1 MWSDRRLLDL
11 FGIEHPIL
19 QAPMGNFT
27 RADLAAA
34 VSEAGGLG
42 GIGTAGWTLAEA
54 RIEVLKARQVT
65 NKPLNL
71 NFFTNKVQ
79 PLDPAADAA
88 WAKALAGYYREQG
101 KTWTST
107 TSRSRQPFES
117 DCCEL
122 VEELKP
128 QIVSF
133 HFGLP
138 DEAYVERIKRTGAR
152 IISSATTSE
161 EASWLEDHGA
171 DAIIAQGADAGGHRG
186 TFLAADPVAALPSQ
200 IGTMSLVPQVVDAVR
215 VPVIAAGGI
224 GDARGIAAALML
236 GASGVQMGTAFLHCP
251 EAPTSPVHRASLK
264 SSSSDATVVTNIW
277 TGRPA
282 RTVINRAIEE
292 LGAISAAAPPFPYAT
307 DGMRPL
313 RTHSERTGSADFVPL
328 FAGQAARLG
337 REIPA
342 GDLVR
347 TLAREA
353 IEKLAVAGRDR
364 RKK

>member
-1 MWSDRRLLDL
+1 MWPDRRLLDL
-11 FGIEHPIL
+11 FGIQHPIL
-19 QAPMGNFT
+19 QAPMGNYT
-27 RADLAAA
+27 RAGLAAA

-42 GIGTAGWTLAEA
+42 GIGTAGWTMEEA

-71 NFFTNKVQ
+71 NFFTNTVR
-79 PLDPAADAA
+79 PLDPAVDAA
-88 WAKALAGYYREQG
+88 WGAALAGYYREHG
-101 KTWTST
+101 LTWQASA
-107 TSRSRQPFES
+107 SRTRQPFEA

-122 VEELKP
+122 IEELKP

-138 DEAYVERIKRTGAR
+138 HAAFVARIKRTGAK
-152 IISSATTSE
+152 IISSATTTE
-161 EASWLEDHGA
+161 EACWLEAHGA

-186 TFLAADPVAALPSQ
+186 IFLDADPVAALSSQ
-200 IGTMSLVPQVVDAVR
+200 VGTMSLVPLIVDAVK

-236 GASGVQMGTAFLHCP
+236 GASGVQMGSAFLHCP
-251 EAPTSPVHRASLK
+251 EAPTSPEHRVALK
-264 SSSSDATVVTNIW
+264 SARSDATVVTNIW

-282 RTVINRAIEE
+282 RTVVNRAIRE
-292 LGAISAAAPPFPYAT
+292 LGAINAAAPPFPYAM

-313 RTHSERTGSADFVPL
+313 RVRAEATGSADFVPL

-337 REIPA
+337 AELPA
-342 GDLVR
+342 GELVS
-347 TLAREA
+347 TLADETIKR
-353 IEKLAVAGRDR
+353 LAPSL
-364 RKK
+364 